1 MFDEQDL
8 RYLKEMEARI
18 IEQSSINMRVIL
30 EGYVEPKF
38 NLLAD
43 GHKLLLETLAPKTKV
58 DELEEEEV
66 SFLKMVVQSMSRDI
80 AELKKAQ

>member
-8 RYLKEMEARI
+8 GYLKEMEARI

-43 GHKLLLETLAPKTKV
+43 GHKLLLETLAPTTKV
-58 DELEEEEV
+58 DELEEEV
-66 SFLKMVVQSMSRDI
+66 SFLKMVVQSMSREI

>member
-8 RYLKEMEARI
+8 GYLKEMEARI

-58 DELEEEEV
+58 DELEEEV

>member
-58 DELEEEEV
+58 DELEEEV

>member
-38 NLLAD
+38 DLLAD

-58 DELEEEEV
+58 DELEEEV

>member
-1 MFDEQDL
+1 MFDEQEL

-30 EGYVEPKF
+30 ESYVEPKF

-58 DELEEEEV
+58 DELEEEV

>member
-1 MFDEQDL
+1 MLEEKDL
-8 RYLKEMEARI
+8 NDIQTLIDSSVRESESRMIAYFEAA
-18 IEQSSINMRVIL
+18 IL
-30 EGYVEPKF
+30 PKF
-38 NLLAD
+38 DLLAD

-58 DELEEEEV
+58 DELEEEV